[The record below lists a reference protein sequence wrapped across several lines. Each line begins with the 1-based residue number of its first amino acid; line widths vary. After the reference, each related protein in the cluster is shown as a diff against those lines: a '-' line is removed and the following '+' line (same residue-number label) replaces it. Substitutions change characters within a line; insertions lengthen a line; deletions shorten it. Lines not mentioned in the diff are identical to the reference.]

1 MGWNESSKHIQ
12 NALQEE
18 WPRKQGIFR
27 LEREDLEG
35 HTKCLQIFAG
45 LDTVCITPEG
55 IISEHGLTMLRNQL

>member
-1 MGWNESSKHIQ
+1 MGRNESSKCVQ

-18 WPRKQGIFR
+18 WPRKRGIFR

-45 LDTVCITPEG
+45 LDTVCIAPEG
-55 IISEHGLTMLRNQL
+55 IISEHGIMMLRNQL